1 MNHAITP
8 STDETRERV
17 AVFLAVLTSEACW
30 EACRPFIPHEDLAAA
45 LCRIWFDDIYA
56 PGQSYLEGLKGDRS
70 EAAADRFW
78 SHFTGEERAVMERFH
93 GCLELRLDL
102 LSNRGK
108 GRAFF
113 PDNDS
118 WRSILR
124 DARALLQELEPEPE
138 RLRSLVD
145 AIVRRVSQAPEKL
158 LSAPPWQR

>member
-1 MNHAITP
+1 MSHSLTP
-8 STDETRERV
+8 STDETRERI

-30 EACRPFIPHEDLAAA
+30 DACRPFISHEDLAAT
-45 LCRIWFDDIYA
+45 LCRIWFDDIYV
-56 PGQSYLEGLKGDRS
+56 PGHSYLQGLKGDRT
-70 EAAADRFW
+70 EASVGEFW
-78 SHFTGEERAVMERFH
+78 SHFTDEERAVMERFH

-102 LSNRGK
+102 LSNRSG

-124 DARALLQELEPEPE
+124 DARALLQELVPEPE
-138 RLRSLVD
+138 QLRGLVD
-145 AIVRRVSQAPEKL
+145 AIVKRVSRAPENL